1 MLISGLSPLFFL
13 LPLMWIGRLL
23 KIFSAFGVAVLV
35 AATLTVLDDR
45 NDHPVANTFVTDV
58 RAQDLKSPIKV
69 GVVEFVRPSPN
80 ESIVDATIEAL
91 RQRFGRDMVQ
101 ERAYS
106 MEDLTLAIQNHGV
119 DIFLSSAGFYWRTT
133 RIGGVSIGSLASYTY
148 PNPNRGEA
156 SAFVVRSDSPYEK
169 IADLKGTV
177 ASVATT
183 DGFTSYMIPMG
194 EIERLGFDHDKFFS
208 RILVTGSGS
217 HSSTALDFL
226 RTGATQVALL
236 RQCWLEEWLE
246 RHPDDADRFRVLA
259 PREITPD
266 ERNHLVCRRSTDM
279 YPAWVVATT
288 PATPPEISKAA
299 TQAIFAMPPTPEGQY
314 WSVGTD
320 YRGIDNLYRALQMGP
335 YAYLREWTF
344 ERVWQ
349 AYSTPILA
357 FLVLVFG
364 WLWHSIRVT
373 RLVQVRTAE
382 LKDAL
387 EREKELKIL
396 ATDTSE
402 RIARLQRVGIVGQI
416 SSMIAHE
423 LRQPMGAM
431 SLYITSAR
439 RLLKREAIDKV
450 MMAGILDKLDAQ
462 TKRANSII
470 DNVRGYAKGKK
481 EDRHPTNLREVI
493 RLAVDSWKGTG
504 RLPNV
509 EVVSEADTDIWFEAN
524 ALEWEIVVL
533 NLIKNAAEASFNV
546 ESPLVVVGLE
556 KTGPFKARLTV
567 SDNGPGMTQEEFEKF
582 GAPLE
587 SGKSEGMGLGLSI
600 VRGIVEAHGSRIHFV
615 RNRTAGM
622 TAVIDVELRQT
633 TISIE
638 DIIAARRKLDPADS
652 QDSSTEAVHARGE

>member
-1 MLISGLSPLFFL
+1 MALALAVVATVALHSQSDD
-13 LPLMWIGRLL
+13 
-23 KIFSAFGVAVLV
+23 SAES
-35 AATLTVLDDR
+35 LD
-45 NDHPVANTFVTDV
+45 VFVKRVT
-58 RAQDLKSPIKV
+58 AQDLERPITV

-80 ESIVDATIEAL
+80 EAIVDATLYAL
-91 RQRFGRDMVQ
+91 RKRFGKDMVR
-101 ERAYS
+101 ERNYT
-106 MEDLTLAIQNHGV
+106 MDELTEAIQNHEV
-119 DIFLSSAGFYWRTT
+119 DIFVSSAGFYWRTT
-133 RIGGVSIGSLASYTY
+133 RIGAVSIGSLASDTY

-156 SAFVVRSDSPYEK
+156 SAFVVRTDSPYQE

-183 DGFTSYMIPMG
+183 NGFTSYMIPMG
-194 EIERLGFDHDKFFS
+194 EIERLGFNHEKFFH
-208 RILVTGSGS
+208 RLVVTGPGKQSI
-217 HSSTALDFL
+217 TALDLL
-226 RTGATQVALL
+226 RTGATQVAIL
-236 RQCWLEEWLE
+236 RQCWLEEWVARYPNDAE
-246 RHPDDADRFRVLA
+246 RFKVLS

-299 TQAIFAMPPTPEGQY
+299 TQAIFDMPPTSEGQY

-320 YRGIDNLYRALQMGP
+320 YRRIDGLYKALKMGP
-335 YAYLREWTF
+335 YAYLRDWTF
-344 ERVWQ
+344 TRVWEE
-349 AYSTPILA
+349 YSTPLIL
-357 FLVLVFG
+357 FLALVAG

-373 RLVQVRTAE
+373 RLVQIRTAE

-387 EREKELKIL
+387 EREKELKLL
-396 ATDTSE
+396 ATDASE
-402 RIARLQRVGIVGQI
+402 RMQQLQRVGIVGQI

-450 MMAGILDKLDAQ
+450 MMAGILDKLDTQ

-470 DNVRGYAKGKK
+470 DNVRSYAKGKK
-481 EDRHPTNLREVI
+481 EERQPTNLREVI
-493 RLAVDSWKGTG
+493 RLAVSSWKGTG

-509 EVVSEADTDIWFEAN
+509 EVVDDSDMDIWFEAN

-533 NLIKNAAEASFNV
+533 NLIKNAAEASFKV
-546 ESPLVVVGLE
+546 ASPVVVVGLE
-556 KTGPFKARLTV
+556 KTGPYKARLTV
-567 SDNGPGMTQEEFEKF
+567 TDNGPGMTQEEFEKF

-615 RNRTAGM
+615 RNRTSGM
-622 TAVIDVELRQT
+622 SAVIDVELRQT
-633 TISIE
+633 TISTE
-638 DIIAARRKLDPADS
+638 EIIAARRQLDIES
-652 QDSSTEAVHARGE
+652 QVQTSPEKVHARGE